1 MPAEPITATQTI
13 TMRVG
18 MIVTPSTN
26 SRMVRPREMRAM
38 KPATNGEKAMTQH
51 QMNTVQTPF
60 QLSDQSPSGAA
71 APSAPVQKLIGM
83 KWVKNAPKVWERLER
98 MKTVGP
104 KMNTPTTSTMLRI
117 ELASLIRFM
126 PLFTPRKAETA
137 VSPPSTTI
145 TRNQTVGPEVMPVK
159 EVS

>member
-1 MPAEPITATQTI
+1 
-13 TMRVG
+13 
-18 MIVTPSTN
+18 
-26 SRMVRPREMRAM
+26 
-38 KPATNGEKAMTQH
+38 
-51 QMNTVQTPF
+51 
-60 QLSDQSPSGAA
+60 
-71 APSAPVQKLIGM
+71 M

-159 EVS
+159 EVSPELNCMAAKPKDVASPRTVAMIASSSMITPAGRCAAAGSMSTVASRKVRVLPRL